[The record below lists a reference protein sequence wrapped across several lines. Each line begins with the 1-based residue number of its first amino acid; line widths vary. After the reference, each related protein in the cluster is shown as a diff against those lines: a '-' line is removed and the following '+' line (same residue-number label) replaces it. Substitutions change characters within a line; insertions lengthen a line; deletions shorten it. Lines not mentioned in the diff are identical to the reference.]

1 MPMRV
6 WRSVVAVA
14 WGVVVVVAGPMHRL
28 RPYRMAAAGRPA
40 TACWLAAC
48 SH

>member
-1 MPMRV
+1 MA
-6 WRSVVAVA
+6 WWWW
-14 WGVVVVVAGPMHRL
+14 WGVVVVVAVVAVVAGPMHRL

-40 TACWLAAC
+40 TACCLTAC